1 MLLLI
6 GSIAIAPVV
15 LAQNSNNKPSAL
27 NITKLDDKTATI
39 SARFSTLSTRE
50 KKVGI
55 FLDKEAVTLLD
66 DGTGGDLRAGDGLFS
81 AKVDFD
87 FEAFTKANMQLA
99 KFTDGE
105 KSNLFAP
112 GGRQQITRQRIAISG
127 DKMEIFGV
135 SNGKEQIFT
144 LPFDPTLIKV
154 NQPIALPLFNFP
166 IGLPVEFFPVP
177 PA

>member
-87 FEAFTKANMQLA
+87 FEALPKRICNWRSSPTGKKVISLLPAAAN
-99 KFTDGE
+99 K
-105 KSNLFAP
+105 
-112 GGRQQITRQRIAISG
+112 
-127 DKMEIFGV
+127 
-135 SNGKEQIFT
+135 
-144 LPFDPTLIKV
+144 
-154 NQPIALPLFNFP
+154 
-166 IGLPVEFFPVP
+166 
-177 PA
+177 